1 MVIRTYRPED
11 REVLKDITTRSF
23 QSVTIEHD
31 IEARFGLTNGKDWA
45 YRKRKH
51 IDEDCSANPDGVFV
65 AEIDGRVVGYIT
77 TLIEHDTLIGR
88 IPNVAVDTGF
98 HGRGIGRKLI
108 EAALAY
114 FRQQGM
120 AYAKIETLEQNQV
133 GRHLYPSLG
142 FKEVSRQIH
151 YFMEL

>member
-1 MVIRTYRPED
+1 ME
-11 REVLKDITTRSF
+11 
-23 QSVTIEHD
+23 
-31 IEARFGLTNGKDWA
+31 
-45 YRKRKH
+45 
-51 IDEDCSANPDGVFV
+51 
-65 AEIDGRVVGYIT
+65 
-77 TLIEHDTLIGR
+77 
-88 IPNVAVDTGF
+88 F

-114 FRQQGM
+114 FRQKGM
-120 AYAKIETLEQNQV
+120 AYAKIETLEQNRV